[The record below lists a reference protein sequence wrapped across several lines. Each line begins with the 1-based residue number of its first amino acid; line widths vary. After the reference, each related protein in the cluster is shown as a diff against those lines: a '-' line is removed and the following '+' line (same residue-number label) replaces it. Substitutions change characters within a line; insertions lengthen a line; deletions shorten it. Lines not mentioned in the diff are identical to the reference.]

1 MKRRKNG
8 RGHQQEKLFQGGHE
22 SPPDKQRPEMLPE
35 SRGEGTDDL
44 HLSGTG
50 PDGPEGDLLLDNNE
64 HRARP
69 IRQATRRAGGSYRN
83 ARKSSAKEICRLD
96 FNVDKKPTKPIEWGE
111 VIVDTY
117 AYNDP
122 KWLAGKRLKVNMELA
137 NIIAINPH
145 LSLDEANMVMILD
158 GGRDSSS
165 VVQNTNGGGRFHDFV
180 VSRRI
185 NVTWKRIK

>member
-8 RGHQQEKLFQGGHE
+8 RGYKQEKLFQGGHE
-22 SPPDKQRPEMLPE
+22 SEPDKEEPKVLREGGGE
-35 SRGEGTDDL
+35 STDDL

-50 PDGPEGDLLLDNNE
+50 CDSSHSNLLLDNNE
-64 HRARP
+64 HRTRP
-69 IRQATRRAGGSYRN
+69 SGQAKRRTRKRHRN
-83 ARKSSAKEICRLD
+83 ARKSSTKEVCRLD
-96 FNVDKKPTKPIEWGE
+96 FDVDKKPTRPIEWGE

-117 AYNDP
+117 TYNDP
-122 KWLAGKRLKVNMELA
+122 KWLASKRLKVNMELA

-165 VVQNTNGGGRFHDFV
+165 VVQNTNGGGRLHDFV
-180 VSRRI
+180 VAHQI
-185 NVTWKRIK
+185 NVAWKRIK